1 MRFHACEQPKPYFV
15 AIPLLAPHVLGRLCL
30 REPRWRLPGIEPRK
44 HRGGINET
52 FDKVP
57 RRLRGG
63 MAEVAGNA
71 VRDRLRGLAQ
81 LARLD
86 RLEEL
91 HAQAG
96 SAVADSTAG
105 RERPLLLR

>member
-1 MRFHACEQPKPYFV
+1 
-15 AIPLLAPHVLGRLCL
+15 
-30 REPRWRLPGIEPRK
+30 
-44 HRGGINET
+44 
-52 FDKVP
+52 
-57 RRLRGG
+57 